1 MNKVGLS
8 RGISTAYKIAEFG
21 VVSESSSLSIKVT
34 INRESGAVL
43 TATYLYHTK
52 RKCCGLQLQFNFSL
66 SPMGKNYT
74 EILQIL
80 LSLHSFLVM
89 ILNKQWVSRFVDWM
103 SVHCAIV

>member
-1 MNKVGLS
+1 MTMNKVGLS

-43 TATYLYHTK
+43 TARYSYHTK

-74 EILQIL
+74 EIL
-80 LSLHSFLVM
+80 SD
-89 ILNKQWVSRFVDWM
+89 FVEL
-103 SVHCAIV
+103 A

>member
-34 INRESGAVL
+34 INWESGAVP

-74 EILQIL
+74 EIL
-80 LSLHSFLVM
+80 SD
-89 ILNKQWVSRFVDWM
+89 FVEL
-103 SVHCAIV
+103 A

>member
-1 MNKVGLS
+1 MTMNKVGLS
-8 RGISTAYKIAEFG
+8 RGISIAYKIAEFG

-34 INRESGAVL
+34 INGKVGLSLVL

-74 EILQIL
+74 EIL
-80 LSLHSFLVM
+80 SDFVELV
-89 ILNKQWVSRFVDWM
+89 
-103 SVHCAIV
+103 